1 MLPEFKSYRTRAQE
15 DRRVVEECK
24 TEMLE
29 EDFSRPTNLAQH
41 LAMMAEVV
49 EVMVADMEEG
59 MVEDMVEVEAGPDP
73 GLAVVGAEITTG
85 TPGLTEG

>member
-1 MLPEFKSYRTRAQE
+1 M
-15 DRRVVEECK
+15 VEECK

-29 EDFSRPTNLAQH
+29 EDFSRPTSLAQH

-59 MVEDMVEVEAGPDP
+59 MVEDMVEDMVEVEAGPDP